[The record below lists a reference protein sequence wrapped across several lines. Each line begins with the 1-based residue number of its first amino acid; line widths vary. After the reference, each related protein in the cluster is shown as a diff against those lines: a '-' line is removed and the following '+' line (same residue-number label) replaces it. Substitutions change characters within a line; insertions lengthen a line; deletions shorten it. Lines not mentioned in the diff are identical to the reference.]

1 MNKDDE
7 LIKKIRELLNTSPEK
22 LFNEAREIVKKHL
35 ITNIDKTTTPLEL
48 THCVASI
55 AAQLIEIFNFTN
67 NLTKNKDKKT
77 H

>member
-1 MNKDDE
+1 MSKDDE
-7 LIKKIRELLNTSPEK
+7 LIKKIIELLNASPEK

-35 ITNIDKTTTPLEL
+35 ITSIDKTNTPLEL

-67 NLTKNKDKKT
+67 EITKKDKKVN
-77 H
+77 